1 MSSTRG
7 KALTVEKAVQLVST
21 DDDSDFNE
29 EDEEELKLR
38 SQQKKK

>member
-1 MSSTRG
+1 MSSARG
-7 KALTVEKAVQLVST
+7 KALTVEDAVQFITT

-38 SQQKKK
+38 IQQKKK